1 MRFQTILVTVAMA
14 LSSTTIAE
22 PIDMEARNP
31 DALEARHTI
40 GSWHPP
46 LNTPEARNT
55 LDLEARHT
63 IGNWHPPRNTLEA
76 HNTLEAL
83 EARHTIGSTHPPLEA
98 RHTL

>member
-22 PIDMEARNP
+22 PIDIEARNP

-46 LNTPEARNT
+46 LNTLEARNT

-76 HNTLEAL
+76 L

>member
-46 LNTPEARNT
+46 RNTLEARNT

-76 HNTLEAL
+76 L

>member
-1 MRFQTILVTVAMA
+1 MRFQTILLTVAMA

-46 LNTPEARNT
+46 R
-55 LDLEARHT
+55 
-63 IGNWHPPRNTLEA
+63 
-76 HNTLEAL
+76 NTLEAL